1 MGRDDKIGDRGASA
15 LFIRH
20 RSQLVNYAG
29 GLIGDWSQAED
40 LVQDAYLR
48 FTAAVPAQPVEEPVG
63 YLYRIVRNLALDR
76 HRRRQREARII
87 ERDNGQAEAVA
98 EDRPSPE
105 TEAVHRAE
113 LRVLMAA
120 LDELPQRTRIALEMH
135 RFGGCKLREIAEH
148 LGVSSS
154 TAHTLVVEGL
164 AHCRRRLLG
173 HRAKAAGK

>member
-1 MGRDDKIGDRGASA
+1 VGRDDKIGDQGASA
-15 LFIRH
+15 LFVRH

-48 FTAAVPAQPVEEPVG
+48 FTSASPAQPVEEPVG

-87 ERDNGQAEAVA
+87 ERDSGQADSVA

-120 LDELPQRTRIALEMH
+120 LDELPERTRIALEMH

-148 LGVSSS
+148 LGISSS
-154 TAHTLVVEGL
+154 TAHTLVTEGL

-173 HRAKAAGK
+173 HRAKTGAK